1 METGARTMTIAQRTH
16 IGKTEQHD
24 AGWADLSGRWFFAWR
39 MAAACEG
46 ALREV
51 NTARETQ
58 ADPDRAQALDRVS
71 TLLEAELTRWVRRGE
86 ALDMIVD
93 HLPRDSE

>member
-1 METGARTMTIAQRTH
+1 MALDMPARRIADNRN
-16 IGKTEQHD
+16 D
-24 AGWADLSGRWFFAWR
+24 SWADLSGRWFFAWR

-51 NTARETQ
+51 SSARAHQRDPERAEALET
-58 ADPDRAQALDRVS
+58 VS
-71 TLLEAELTRWVRRGE
+71 SLLKRELQRWVRRGE

-93 HLPRDSE
+93 HLPRSRNQARACG

>member
-1 METGARTMTIAQRTH
+1 
-16 IGKTEQHD
+16 
-24 AGWADLSGRWFFAWR
+24 

-51 NTARETQ
+51 STARTGQ
-58 ADPDRAQALDRVS
+58 GDPQRAEALERVS
-71 TLLEAELTRWVRRGE
+71 GLLQKELMRWVRRGE

-93 HLPRDSE
+93 HLPRGAQ

>member
-1 METGARTMTIAQRTH
+1 MTLARRTQQTTTPN
-16 IGKTEQHD
+16 GD
-24 AGWADLSGRWFFAWR
+24 GWADLSGRWFFAWR

-51 NTARETQ
+51 TTARASQ
-58 ADPDRAQALDRVS
+58 SDPERATALDHVS
-71 TLLEAELTRWVRRGE
+71 TLLQRELMRWVRRGE

-93 HLPRDSE
+93 HLPRGV

>member
-1 METGARTMTIAQRTH
+1 MTLARQTQASAQTN
-16 IGKTEQHD
+16 D
-24 AGWADLSGRWFFAWR
+24 SWADLSGRWFFAWR

-51 NTARETQ
+51 KTARASQ
-58 ADPDRAQALDRVS
+58 SDPDRAVALDRVS
-71 TLLEAELTRWVRRGE
+71 GLLQKELMRWVRRGE

-93 HLPRDSE
+93 HLPRGS